1 MPLRRQLQRGRRRWW
16 LRRGQTVTVIITER
30 TVEELAA
37 GFWQTA
43 YKGTGGSD
51 FSQAAVCSASSTSPG
66 SSARPSNET
75 TGRIDR
81 SPNAAQRPV
90 ARRQR
95 WQRSARAS
103 YSRAPTGVAR
113 PSPTAPSSTT
123 SSSSPPR
130 TAPPQTFAAVMAT
143 AEAVRN
149 NPASTDKQLQ
159 DQRQHRPAPQVAT
172 RFLGNTQLV
181 LLLGAVPAATLARRR
196 RGTQPARAAPILG
209 ATGDHGLPTDRRV
222 NERNSPAA
230 NGERDT
236 QGGGRQYRAAGLRC
250 GGRRRSAPCVPRRC
264 RSRRGPDEPHVIR
277 PRSKLHRERRGRHP
291 IDPRTQGRRHLR
303 HSPDPL
309 TRLQI
314 LHLVEGPADESSRT
328 SRTSTPPPVVIA
340 VSSSTRRR
348 FGPGSPGSRASAP
361 PMMRAVDAACSI
373 ETVHSCWAASR

>member
-1 MPLRRQLQRGRRRWW
+1 MLPRHRRIPQRDLQRDNRTH
-16 LRRGQTVTVIITER
+16 QTI
-30 TVEELAA
+30 
-37 GFWQTA
+37 
-43 YKGTGGSD
+43 
-51 FSQAAVCSASSTSPG
+51 
-66 SSARPSNET
+66 
-75 TGRIDR
+75 
-81 SPNAAQRPV
+81 PNAAQCPV
-90 ARRQR
+90 AQRQR

-103 YSRAPTGVAR
+103 YSRAATGMAQLRQRRHRVRRALCHR
-113 PSPTAPSSTT
+113 QEIS
-123 SSSSPPR
+123 
-130 TAPPQTFAAVMAT
+130 PQTFAAVMAT

-149 NPASTDKQLQ
+149 NPASTNKQLQ
-159 DQRQHRPAPQVAT
+159 DQRQHCRAPQVAT